1 MILEIAN
8 RIENIKADAEML
20 SAFLVER
27 MEVND
32 YERKSDL
39 LFY

>member
-32 YERKSDL
+32 YETMQSKL
-39 LFY
+39 